1 MMARMDVTTV
11 TVGLPV
17 NDLDQAI
24 EWYRNAFELPAVD
37 LEPAYGVVEFR
48 LGPIWLQLSA
58 ASTARSG
65 AQVVT
70 RIGVADVVAQRARL
84 LDIGI
89 DVGPVHHV
97 DGMVDYVA
105 FSDPDGNALSL
116 YTELS

>member
-1 MMARMDVTTV
+1 MMSRMDVTTL

-17 NDLDQAI
+17 SDLDQAI
-24 EWYRNAFELPAVD
+24 KWYRTAFELPAAD

-58 ASTARSG
+58 ASTARNG

-70 RIGVADVVAQRARL
+70 RIGVPDVAAQRERL
-84 LDIGI
+84 LSHGI
-89 DVGPVHHV
+89 DVGPIHHV
-97 DGMVDYVA
+97 EGVVEYVA

>member
-1 MMARMDVTTV
+1 MDVTTA

-17 NDLDQAI
+17 SDLDRAI
-24 EWYRNAFELPAVD
+24 EWYRNAFELPSAV

-58 ASTARSG
+58 EATARSG
-65 AQVVT
+65 AEVVT
-70 RIGVADVVAQRARL
+70 RLGVADVAVQRERLVAL
-84 LDIGI
+84 GI
-89 DVGPVHHV
+89 DVGPIHHV
-97 DGMVDYVA
+97 EGMIDYVE